1 MDELIKKIAGFG
13 VPGIVLV
20 VAMGATG
27 LSGAAAITAGLALL
41 GPGGMIGGI
50 AILGIAGLISHTIAE
65 YGVDAVVKAVCK
77 EQLKTKSKE
86 EVIAEIEKI
95 PFTKKVKLKAIDA
108 VKKA

>member
-13 VPGIVLV
+13 VPGIVFV
-20 VAMGATG
+20 VVISTTG

-50 AILGIAGLISHTIAE
+50 ALLGIIGLISHTVAE
-65 YGVDAVVKAVCK
+65 YGVDAVVIAVCK
-77 EQLKTKSKE
+77 EQLKTKSKT
-86 EVIAEIEKI
+86 EVISQIEKM
-95 PFTKKVKLKAIDA
+95 PVTQKVKLKAIDA